1 MEMTSPANRA
11 LDDEIDIDFD
21 YYPSGGHVPEDELM
35 AVDPARPGTGTDD
48 TMEDDTLVQEEQH
61 MTEEVMQDDA
71 MPMPELLEEEDEEL
85 IDYGDDEIQDDPL
98 GDTLVAGGVMPIDT
112 GGYAS
117 GELEKDDLGSAH
129 HDDLLHQPNVEAA
142 EIAGGED
149 SLELGS
155 SSAGHIDEHTADTT
169 KVAYPSSQ
177 HGVTDEA
184 QDLNNATSLVYG
196 TEEPPADEHDNVQPA
211 ISIDTTLRTEAES
224 PSTPTDTGLH
234 PMYIRY
240 GDLQLPLFRS
250 QREPDGLLKNDN
262 IANLSLNDLITSC
275 RERMA
280 IKTGENISEDQEIAL
295 CFDHLG
301 LMLIEVSECL

>member
-11 LDDEIDIDFD
+11 LDDDIDIDFD

-61 MTEEVMQDDA
+61 MAEEVMQDDA
-71 MPMPELLEEEDEEL
+71 IPVSELLEEEDEEL

-98 GDTLVAGGVMPIDT
+98 EDTLVEGSVMPIDISGHAT
-112 GGYAS
+112 GDL
-117 GELEKDDLGSAH
+117 GEGDLGSVD
-129 HDDLLHQPNVEAA
+129 HDDLLHQTIAEAVEV
-142 EIAGGED
+142 AGGVD
-149 SLELGS
+149 SLKPGS
-155 SSAGHIDEHTADTT
+155 SSAGHIDEHTTDMT
-169 KVAYPSSQ
+169 KLANSSSQ

-184 QDLNNATSLVYG
+184 QDLNNATSPVYG
-196 TEEPPADEHDNVQPA
+196 AEEPPADEQVNPQPA
-211 ISIDTTLRTEAES
+211 LSVDTTLRTEAGS

-234 PMYIRY
+234 PTNIRY

-275 RERMA
+275 RERLA
-280 IKTGENISEDQEIAL
+280 IKTGDNISEDQEIVL
-295 CFDHLG
+295 CFDYLG
-301 LMLIEVSECL
+301 LMLIEVSEYK